1 MNSDQHFNSRATH
14 WLILGVVAVVIA
26 TAFLHGNLPSL
37 SGPFAA
43 SIPLQS
49 DVSGGP
55 ALPEL
60 LW

>member
-1 MNSDQHFNSRATH
+1 MNRDRGINSRATH
-14 WLILGVVAVVIA
+14 WVIFGIVAVMIA
-26 TAFLHGNLPSL
+26 AAFLHGNLPSI

-43 SIPLQS
+43 SIPVPS
-49 DVSGGP
+49 EAAGGP

>member
-1 MNSDQHFNSRATH
+1 MKSDQRINSRATH
-14 WLILGVVAVVIA
+14 WVIFGVVAVVIA

-43 SIPLQS
+43 SIPTQTEA
-49 DVSGGP
+49 GGP

>member
-1 MNSDQHFNSRATH
+1 M
-14 WLILGVVAVVIA
+14 VIA

-37 SGPFAA
+37 SGPYAA
-43 SIPLQS
+43 AIPTQTE
-49 DVSGGP
+49 VSGGP